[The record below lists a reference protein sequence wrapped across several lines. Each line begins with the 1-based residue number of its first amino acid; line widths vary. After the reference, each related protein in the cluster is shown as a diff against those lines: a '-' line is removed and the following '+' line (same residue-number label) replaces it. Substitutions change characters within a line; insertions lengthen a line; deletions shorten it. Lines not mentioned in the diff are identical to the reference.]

1 MKKIRSHIKLLFNRI
16 GEKTT
21 SNTLLPFVVA
31 LIVGGTIV
39 FSLSFKFYLNDAELF
54 YENFLVEAHGML
66 LDIIIFGLLF
76 TFINLSRSK
85 KIEIQRF
92 KEEIDDFRHWTEL
105 VASYRIAGILRRL
118 NKYKIDNLD
127 LSDCYLKDAQ
137 LEKIYLKSATLEK
150 ANLQGASLA
159 YADLQNANLKI
170 ANLQGADLRISN
182 LQDADLKLANLQG
195 ANLRIVNFQN
205 ANLFSA
211 NLKGADLKSANLQN
225 ADLSGAN
232 LQDADLSSAN
242 LQGADLR
249 SAKLQ
254 GADLRNAK
262 LRGADLRSANLQDV
276 KLGADSSLLD
286 YTEDANLKPD
296 MLELL
301 QLNEVGSIVEAIM
314 PDGTKYNK
322 EWEAKIDKT
331 KPNKKV
337 KISKINK

>member
-1 MKKIRSHIKLLFNRI
+1 MKRFITNLFNKI
-16 GEKTT
+16 GRNVF
-21 SNTLLPFVVA
+21 SSSLFPFVVA
-31 LIVGGTIV
+31 LIIVGSIV
-39 FSLSFKFYLNDAELF
+39 ISLSLRFYINDGTLF

-66 LDIIIFGLLF
+66 LDIIIFGLVF

-85 KIEIQRF
+85 KLEIQRF

-105 VASYRIAGILRRL
+105 VASYRIAGTLRRL
-118 NKYKIDNLD
+118 NKYKIKYLD

-137 LEKIYLKSATLEK
+137 LEKIFLKNAILEK
-150 ANLQGASLA
+150 ANLEGADLG
-159 YADLQNANLKI
+159 YADLQGANMKI

-195 ANLRIVNFQN
+195 ANLRIVNLQN

-211 NLKGADLKSANLQN
+211 NLKGADLKSADLRN
-225 ADLSGAN
+225 ADLGSTN

-242 LQGADLR
+242 LQGADLG

-262 LRGADLRSANLQDV
+262 LQGADLRSANLQDIV
-276 KLGADSSLLD
+276 LGVDSSFSD
-286 YTEDANLKPD
+286 FGSNIKTD
-296 MLELL
+296 MLELF
-301 QLNEVGSIVEAIM
+301 QLHGVKSLEGAIM

-322 EWEAKIDKT
+322 KWAEKIEST
-331 KPNKKV
+331 KK
-337 KISKINK
+337 

>member
-1 MKKIRSHIKLLFNRI
+1 LKKIRSHIDNLFSRI
-16 GEKTT
+16 GKKTD
-21 SNTLLPFVVA
+21 SNFLFPFVVA
-31 LIVGGTIV
+31 LVVVGIIVI
-39 FSLSFKFYLNDAELF
+39 SLSFKFYLSDVESF

-85 KIEIQRF
+85 KLEIQRF

-150 ANLQGASLA
+150 ANLEGADLG
-159 YADLQNANLKI
+159 YADLQDANLKI

-182 LQDADLKLANLQG
+182 LQGADLKLANLQG
-195 ANLRIVNFQN
+195 ANLRIVNFRS

-211 NLKGADLKSANLQN
+211 NLKGADLRSANLQN
-225 ADLSGAN
+225 ADLSSAN
-232 LQDADLSSAN
+232 LQDTDLSSAD
-242 LQGADLR
+242 LRSADLR

-262 LRGADLRSANLQDV
+262 LRGADLRSTNLQDV

-286 YTEDANLKPD
+286 FNKDASLKPD
-296 MLELL
+296 LLELL
-301 QLNEVGSIVEAIM
+301 QLNEVHSIAEAIM
-314 PDGTKYNK
+314 PDGTKFNK
-322 EWEAKIDKT
+322 EWAAKIDKT
-331 KPNKKV
+331 KKNQL
-337 KISKINK
+337 